1 PTNPVAD
8 NRGEWFDSL
17 WGEMRKE
24 KADLVDE
31 HYYAPPEWFLRNAG
45 RYDDYDRNDPKVFA
59 GEYAAHGPQGDDPSS
74 RNTWLSALAEAAFM
88 TGLERNADVV
98 QMASYAP
105 LFAHVEAWQWRPDLI
120 WFDNLNVVGTPNYYV
135 QKLFSTNKGDRVVRM
150 LENGS
155 AVSGQDSLYAGAVS
169 DRAKGELIFKIV
181 NTSSKAMPVEISLKS
196 GRFTGKSAVLQTL
209 ASDDLTLYNSIENP
223 LAIYP
228 GKSELRVD
236 GNRIPMQAPPRSL
249 SVIRVKTGK

>member
-1 PTNPVAD
+1 
-8 NRGEWFDSL
+8 
-17 WGEMRKE
+17 
-24 KADLVDE
+24 
-31 HYYAPPEWFLRNAG
+31 
-45 RYDDYDRNDPKVFA
+45 
-59 GEYAAHGPQGDDPSS
+59 
-74 RNTWLSALAEAAFM
+74 
-88 TGLERNADVV
+88 
-98 QMASYAP
+98 
-105 LFAHVEAWQWRPDLI
+105 LI